1 MAKGPEKN
9 TKNKALHTKLLNRKK
24 AKLREEKEA
33 QAKRLKALTAKMN
46 EKKNGEDLDLN
57 KNKSQNKTQMEE
69 FGRIIVSE
77 TAMKSENPQD
87 VIHSNISV
95 INLMREEGVDD
106 EFIHEDA
113 LTSYY
118 LDYYYSQYTEGN
130 FSQFVYNSGWNKEL
144 NELIEEGLAL
154 IGAEKHLELFLEQSK
169 KVKLISNIKLG
180 KFLKAKLEGVNP
192 IRDSLNNDTFF
203 ELEENLAELNANF
216 LKNHPDFEVLSVD
229 EMFADLEEYVG
240 HEIKRA

>member
-1 MAKGPEKN
+1 
-9 TKNKALHTKLLNRKK
+9 
-24 AKLREEKEA
+24 
-33 QAKRLKALTAKMN
+33 
-46 EKKNGEDLDLN
+46 
-57 KNKSQNKTQMEE
+57 MEE
-69 FGRIIVSE
+69 FGRILVSE
-77 TAMKSENPQD
+77 TAMNSENPQD

-118 LDYYYSQYTEGN
+118 LDYYWSQYTQGN
-130 FSQFVYNSGWNKEL
+130 FAQFVHNSGWNKDL

-169 KVKLISNIKLG
+169 KVRITSNIKLD
-180 KFLKAKLEGVNP
+180 KFLKGKFEGANP
-192 IRDSLNNDTFF
+192 LRDSFNTNAFF
-203 ELEENLAELNANF
+203 ELEENLVELNANF
-216 LKNHPDFEVLSVD
+216 LKTHPDFEVLSVD
-229 EMFADLEEYVG
+229 DMFAVLEEFVG